1 MRLKI
6 IASRLSDLEKKF
18 NDWAESVVYTEIVSI
33 DVKSQDM
40 YIFLIIV
47 FR

>member
-6 IASRLSDLEKKF
+6 ISARLSELENKF